1 MKLFYKQG
9 ACSLASHIILNE
21 IGVDYDLDQVDTDAG
36 TTAAGLNYKAINPK
50 GYVPALA
57 ISDDVVLTEGPSIL
71 QYLADQNPAAKLIG
85 QTGTVER
92 ARTTEY
98 LNYVGS
104 ELHKSFS
111 PLFVATTSEAG
122 KVAAKE
128 NVERRFDYVQGL
140 LTDKDYLLGADFS
153 VADAYLAVVCNW
165 SNFVGIDLAK
175 WPAIQDFVSRVFA
188 RPAAQKALKLEGLA

>member
-21 IGVDYDLDQVDTDAG
+21 VAADYELDQVDTEAG
-36 TTAAGLNYKAINPK
+36 KTEDGSNYREINPK

-57 ISDDVVLTEGPSIL
+57 IGDDVVLTEGPSIL

-111 PLFVATTSEAG
+111 PFFNPASDDADKE
-122 KVAAKE
+122 AAKKS
-128 NVERRFDYVQGL
+128 VERRFDYVQGL
-140 LTDKDYLLGADFS
+140 LADKDYLLGVNFS

-175 WPAIQDFVSRVFA
+175 WPAIKAHLARVFA